1 MLRWRRTSTRA
12 ISKSGEFVKS
22 SHFARVYV
30 GLAANRDEP
39 ATDDQRHA
47 QDDEQRRRPMPNGP
61 VDQRCEDNRCIDER
75 TELDRRR
82 VAVREHDEH
91 LREKLRNS
99 DTDQVD
105 PGPWLER
112 APFD

>member
-1 MLRWRRTSTRA
+1 VLTLNRRQRG
-12 ISKSGEFVKS
+12 I
-22 SHFARVYV
+22 

-61 VDQRCEDNRCIDER
+61 VDQRCEDNRGIDER

-91 LREKLRNS
+91 LRKELRNS

-105 PGPWLER
+105 SRPWLER